1 MYKSTIKKQKKKHYK
16 VILLNTVEVFTCKI
30 LIDLYITHDWYIIV
44 SITNLLNEHDDM
56 KEVGINNIKT
66 SSVN

>member
-1 MYKSTIKKQKKKHYK
+1 MYKSIIKKQKKKHYK

-56 KEVGINNIKT
+56 KEVEIDNIKT

>member
-1 MYKSTIKKQKKKHYK
+1 MYKSIIKKQKKKHYK